1 METGSPYMSAA
12 MIVPAANG
20 SAEDTGGGVAGGRHE
35 LVRDADAD
43 D

>member
-1 METGSPYMSAA
+1 MSAA
-12 MIVPAANG
+12 MIVPAATS